1 MELMGTAV
9 LSHEERGL
17 GDTEKGAGG
26 MKSEQIWP
34 SSHGHDQ
41 GGRIKVKRDS
51 SCIAAQVQA
60 SMAGRTAAVMFGKYS
75 LSVFG
80 LTNSP
85 VINENI

>member
-1 MELMGTAV
+1 MGTAV

-17 GDTEKGAGG
+17 RGTENEAGG
-26 MKSEQIWP
+26 MKSEQSWLL
-34 SSHGHDQ
+34 SHGHGQ
-41 GGRIKVKRDS
+41 GGRIKDERDS
-51 SCIAAQVQA
+51 SCRAAQVQA
-60 SMAGRTAAVMFGKYS
+60 STVGRTAAVMFGKYS